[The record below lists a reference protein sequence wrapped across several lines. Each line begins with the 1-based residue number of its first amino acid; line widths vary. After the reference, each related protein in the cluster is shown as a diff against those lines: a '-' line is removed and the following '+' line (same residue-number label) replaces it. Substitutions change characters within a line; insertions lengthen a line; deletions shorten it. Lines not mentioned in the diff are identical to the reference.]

1 VKITL
6 FKDQSLNLNAF
17 LPAWLLIVAL
27 FGCLGWADTLEGLKQ
42 ATGKISSVQA
52 DFVQQKH
59 LKILSKP
66 LISKGVMYYKAPSS
80 LRWEYKAPI
89 QSVLLMQNGHTK
101 RFQNDGGGYKE
112 ESSADMPSMQMVMA
126 QITQWL
132 SGDFSDDAIFSAK
145 MEKGRKI
152 ILTPQKKGFA
162 DIIARIE
169 LHLADTPGMIAAVVI
184 YEGPDAF
191 TRMDFGHTIIN
202 PDLPDEIFHKVP

>member
-1 VKITL
+1 MNITIVNHQRL
-6 FKDQSLNLNAF
+6 SLKPFF
-17 LPAWLLIVAL
+17 LRLLLIVTL
-27 FGCLGWADTLEGLKQ
+27 FGCLGWADTLEGLKK

-52 DFVQQKH
+52 EFVQQKH

-80 LRWEYKAPI
+80 LRWEYKVPI

-101 RFQNDGGGYKE
+101 RFQNDGSGYKE
-112 ESSADMPSMQMVMA
+112 ENSADMPSMQMVMA

-132 SGDFSDDAIFSAK
+132 SGNFSDDAMFSAK

-152 ILTPQKKGFA
+152 ILTPQKKAFA

-169 LHLADTPGMIAAVVI
+169 LHLSDTPGMIAAVLI

-202 PDLPDEIFHKVP
+202 PDLSDEIFSKAP

>member
-1 VKITL
+1 VKITIV
-6 FKDQSLNLNAF
+6 KDQSLSLKS
-17 LPAWLLIVAL
+17 LLLAWLLIVAL
-27 FGCLGWADTLEGLKQ
+27 LGCLGWADTLEGLKQ

-101 RFQNDGGGYKE
+101 RFQNDGSGYKE
-112 ESSADMPSMQMVMA
+112 ERGANMPSMQMVMA

-132 SGDFSDDAIFSAK
+132 SGNFSDDALFSAK

-169 LHLADTPGMIAAVVI
+169 LHLAENPGMIAAVLI
-184 YEGPDAF
+184 FEGPDAF
-191 TRMDFGHTIIN
+191 TRMDFNQTIIN
-202 PDLPDEIFHKVP
+202 PDLPEEIFHKVP